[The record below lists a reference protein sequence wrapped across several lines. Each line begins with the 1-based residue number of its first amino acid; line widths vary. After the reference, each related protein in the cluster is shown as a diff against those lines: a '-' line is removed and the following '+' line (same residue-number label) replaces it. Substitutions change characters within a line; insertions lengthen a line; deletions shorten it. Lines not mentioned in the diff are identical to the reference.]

1 MEMEQGKQNSS
12 GEGCNSKIAST
23 NFQSSPPAQGCAL
36 LWFSQGARGLFTAGA
51 RPPDWWFFCCRQQGS
66 GAEPNTRCSESQA
79 AQSPDIL
86 FSFTE
91 SEQQKGLLKC
101 KWKELFI
108 NTNSD
113 FEQMLTP

>member
-12 GEGCNSKIAST
+12 GEGCDSTIAST
-23 NFQSSPPAQGCAL
+23 NFQSSPSPPPRAVLFCGFLKVPVDCSQLVLVRLTDGSFAVGSRAVERSPTPVAQ
-36 LWFSQGARGLFTAGA
+36 SQT
-51 RPPDWWFFCCRQQGS
+51 
-66 GAEPNTRCSESQA
+66 

-101 KWKELFI
+101 K
-108 NTNSD
+108 
-113 FEQMLTP
+113 